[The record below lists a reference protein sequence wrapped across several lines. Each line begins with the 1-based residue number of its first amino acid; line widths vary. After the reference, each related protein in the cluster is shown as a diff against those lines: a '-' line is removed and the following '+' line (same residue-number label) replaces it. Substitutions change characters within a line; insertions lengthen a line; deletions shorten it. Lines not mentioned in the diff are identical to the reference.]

1 MLPLKHGAM
10 FQLQTHLIFL
20 KGRAVCQRIKKM
32 WCKSLL
38 LKKKKSLIGSWLCKT
53 CIDRQEK
60 IIIIQGK
67 MIFCHVDIN
76 LSLLFILKGLSCGSE
91 GKEYSVSIPEL
102 GRSPRGGH
110 DNPLQYSYLE
120 SPMDREA

>member
-1 MLPLKHGAM
+1 
-10 FQLQTHLIFL
+10 
-20 KGRAVCQRIKKM
+20 
-32 WCKSLL
+32 
-38 LKKKKSLIGSWLCKT
+38 
-53 CIDRQEK
+53 
-60 IIIIQGK
+60 

-91 GKEYSVSIPEL
+91 GKEYSVSIPGL